1 MLLRLKIEIV
11 GAFFVSILSLF
22 FSGCY
27 TQTSI
32 PGEINRLSYR
42 SHLGKATSFGF
53 QEIARQTLSKYGYS
67 IDRYDNRSSYL
78 TIETIWKLRQ
88 PTTSEIVNG
97 FTDSK
102 TQIIISA
109 NLERSATSKFTA
121 DLFNCSMEIKNIVF
135 NGIGWVEYYNSPEL
149 KSSIDKIAKDL
160 KDEFLLNMRQF

>member
-22 FSGCY
+22 FFGCY

-32 PGEINRLSYR
+32 SGEINRLSYR

-53 QEIARQTLSKYGYS
+53 QEISRQTLSKYGYS

-121 DLFNCSMEIKNIVF
+121 DLFNCSMEIKNMVF
-135 NGIGWVEYYNSPEL
+135 NGSGWVEYYNSPEL
-149 KSSIDKIAKDL
+149 KSDIDEIANDL